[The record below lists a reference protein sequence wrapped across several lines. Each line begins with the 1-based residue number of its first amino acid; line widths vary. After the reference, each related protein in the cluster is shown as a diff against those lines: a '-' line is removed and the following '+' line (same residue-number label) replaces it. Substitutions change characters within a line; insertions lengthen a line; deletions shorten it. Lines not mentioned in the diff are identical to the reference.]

1 MDLHDYDDIIHD
13 ENDEEGNDVTDSLDD
28 KRASKQ
34 NKLTAKTG
42 QISPTEQSSD
52 GSIGSG
58 SGMDD
63 EDGTSI
69 SQNG

>member
-1 MDLHDYDDIIHD
+1 MDLHEYDNDIIHD
-13 ENDEEGNDVTDSLDD
+13 ENDEEGDDVTDSLDD
-28 KRASKQ
+28 KRVSKQ
-34 NKLTAKTG
+34 NKPKISNQL
-42 QISPTEQSSD
+42 SPTEQSSD

-63 EDGTSI
+63 DDGTSI